1 LTNGGSHQRQALLVQ
16 NERLACVDDDVAGIV
31 GLSDP
36 HGSCDAGNRKALAII
51 NVEQFPVVEMNQQFR
66 V

>member
-1 LTNGGSHQRQALLVQ
+1 LLVQ

-36 HGSCDAGNRKALAII
+36 HGSCDAGNRKTSAII
-51 NVEQFPVVEMNQQFR
+51 NVEQFLVVEMNQQFR